1 MAVAS
6 TTTRRRWASERLGM
20 GMGDDSR
27 VMPAIGRL
35 KRKGRSELARLEQ
48 VYENHNGA
56 MPLTEIQPHLL
67 TRIQP
72 LANAVTVN

>member
-20 GMGDDSR
+20 GDDSR

-35 KRKGRSELARLEQ
+35 KRKGRPELARLEQ
-48 VYENHNGA
+48 VYENHNGEVA
-56 MPLTEIQPHLL
+56 ARIGEFRDLFAWRPPVPHA
-67 TRIQP
+67 T
-72 LANAVTVN
+72 